1 MNKMNFSIKT
11 IISLEGNIGVGKSSF
26 MDILKEHLHAHAEFI
41 YEPVDEWLEMK
52 DENGTNLLD
61 TFYKDKKRWSYTFQN
76 VAYITRM
83 NKIMDYLT
91 TSSKKIIIM
100 DRSLSGDLNT
110 FTKMLK
116 EDGDMNEI
124 EWQAYN
130 KWNTFF
136 NKYIGS
142 NVEMKHIYL
151 RSDPSVAF
159 ERIGKRHRNEESS
172 IPFEYIK
179 KLHEYHDKWLLDNND
194 CLLVQAD
201 KDFVYDL
208 ENKNITYNYVFDKMV
223 SKYI

>member
-1 MNKMNFSIKT
+1 MNFSIKT

-26 MDILKEHLHAHAEFI
+26 MDILKEKLSHVAEFI
-41 YEPVDEWLEMK
+41 YEPVEEWLEMK
-52 DENGTNLLD
+52 DENNSNLLD
-61 TFYKDKKRWSYTFQN
+61 TFYKDKKRWAYTFQN

-83 NKIMDYLT
+83 NKIMDYLM
-91 TSSKKIIIM
+91 SSNKKIIIM

-110 FTKMLK
+110 FTKMLR
-116 EDGDMNEI
+116 EDGDMNEM

-159 ERIGKRHRNEESS
+159 TRIQKRHRDEECS
-172 IPFEYIK
+172 IPFDYIK
-179 KLHEYHDKWLLDNND
+179 KLHEYHDKWLLDNENS
-194 CLLVQAD
+194 LLVQAD
-201 KDFVYDL
+201 KDFVNDL
-208 ENKNITYNYVFDKMV
+208 ENKEITYNYVFNKMA
-223 SKYI
+223 SKYL